1 MKRIARLAVVSLALI
16 IPTAAV
22 LAGPGIAYPD
32 PPGGWTYVLN
42 GDQAVCGSG
51 AFDSL
56 DGTWNRSNGS
66 SEWDCSAIGGT
77 IQSGNFPGG
86 ALAVTNGLNPA
97 ETNVTYLRIQDPG
110 NPAQYSGATNNGC
123 GGCTIANPANRK
135 ILFVH
140 DMTAEGCPNTVLDD
154 GLTITFR
161 ARIPTPG
168 KTSAPLDSLYPSGE
182 SSSGPQPYPADGDGI
197 IIQDNVMVL

>member
-1 MKRIARLAVVSLALI
+1 ESLPPQKVRRKLLLFFKPVIESSLTPNPFQRMKRIARLAVVSLALI
-16 IPTAAV
+16 IPTAAI

-77 IQSGNFPGG
+77 IQFGNFP
-86 ALAVTNGLNPA
+86 
-97 ETNVTYLRIQDPG
+97 
-110 NPAQYSGATNNGC
+110 
-123 GGCTIANPANRK
+123 
-135 ILFVH
+135 
-140 DMTAEGCPNTVLDD
+140 
-154 GLTITFR
+154 
-161 ARIPTPG
+161 
-168 KTSAPLDSLYPSGE
+168 
-182 SSSGPQPYPADGDGI
+182 
-197 IIQDNVMVL
+197 